1 MESVKEFQR
10 TKDFLVCV
18 DSDGCAMDTMDI
30 KHIRCFGPCMVEEW
44 GLEEWREPILK
55 RWNEINLYQKTRGIN
70 RFKALAL
77 ILTEIHHN
85 YVRIND
91 LDNLVYWADHAKEL
105 SNSSL
110 EAAAEEADSISMRKA
125 LNWSKQVNKKID
137 ELPDEEKKPFVG
149 VKAALEEIHKYA
161 DVAIVSSANRKAV
174 LDEWGKEGLLEY
186 TDIVMAQDCGSKSHC
201 ISTLKQS
208 GYADD
213 HVLMVGDAPGDLQ
226 AAEKNQ
232 VLFYPILVKRE
243 QESWKELAEKGLQVF
258 LTGQYENGY
267 EKEKIEQFW
276 SNLSQG

>member
-91 LDNLVYWADHAKEL
+91 LDNLVYWADHAKEV

-174 LDEWGKEGLLEY
+174 LDEWGKEGLLEC

-258 LTGQYENGY
+258 LAGQYENGY

>member
-174 LDEWGKEGLLEY
+174 LDEWGKEGLLEC

>member
-1 MESVKEFQR
+1 MEPVKEFQR

-85 YVRIND
+85 YVRIDD

-137 ELPDEEKKPFVG
+137 ELPDEEKKPFAG

-174 LDEWGKEGLLEY
+174 LDEWGKEGLLEC

-258 LTGQYENGY
+258 LAGQYENGY
-267 EKEKIEQFW
+267 EKEKREQFW

>member
-85 YVRIND
+85 YVRIDD

-174 LDEWGKEGLLEY
+174 LDEWGKEGLLEC

>member
-85 YVRIND
+85 YVRIDD

-137 ELPDEEKKPFVG
+137 ELPDEEKKPFAG

-174 LDEWGKEGLLEY
+174 LDEWGKEGLLEC

-258 LTGQYENGY
+258 LAGQYENGY
-267 EKEKIEQFW
+267 EKEKREQFW

>member
-85 YVRIND
+85 YVRIDD

-110 EAAAEEADSISMRKA
+110 EVAAEEADSISMRKA

-137 ELPDEEKKPFVG
+137 ELPDEEKKPFAG

-174 LDEWGKEGLLEY
+174 LDEWGKEGLLEC

-258 LTGQYENGY
+258 LAGQYENGY
-267 EKEKIEQFW
+267 EKEKREQFW